1 MYVGILVIDQ
11 SNLDTI
17 TIISYNS
24 DNLDQIKLIFV
35 HFQALY
41 ILFYVIKLKMM
52 KFIYMK
58 SWW

>member
-17 TIISYNS
+17 TIISYNN

-35 HFQALY
+35 HFQVLY
-41 ILFYVIKLKMM
+41 ILFYFIKLKMM